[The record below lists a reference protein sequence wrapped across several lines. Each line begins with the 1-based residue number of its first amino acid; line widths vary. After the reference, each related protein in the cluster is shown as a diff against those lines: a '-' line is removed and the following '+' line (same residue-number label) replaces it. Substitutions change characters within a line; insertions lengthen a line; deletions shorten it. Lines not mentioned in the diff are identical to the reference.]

1 MKKLGNTQKPN
12 SRELVK
18 YIIINRILGCKKK
31 KNGESCMRCGNIFS
45 EKKQGKRLHP
55 MLPFRIKMSKTKTV
69 CSYWADKHVK
79 NNFKKAIL
87 AVVSKLDFQSAS
99 SL

>member
-1 MKKLGNTQKPN
+1 MPN

-18 YIIINRILGCKKK
+18 YIIINRILGSKKK
-31 KNGESCMRCGNIFS
+31 KNGESCIRCGNILS
-45 EKKQGKRLHP
+45 EKKQGKRLHH
-55 MLPFRIKMSKTKTV
+55 MLPFRVKMSKTKTV

-79 NNFKKAIL
+79 NNFKTAIL

>member
-1 MKKLGNTQKPN
+1 
-12 SRELVK
+12 
-18 YIIINRILGCKKK
+18 
-31 KNGESCMRCGNIFS
+31 
-45 EKKQGKRLHP
+45 
-55 MLPFRIKMSKTKTV
+55 MLPFRVKMSKTKTV

-99 SL
+99 SLQPLVSARKRVNMRMKENSGHPTDSDELHSFPALFQPDIHWKPNKACAP